1 MTDAVFPNTDLTGAA
16 LHATNLTG
24 PNLRGPP
31 YWVNRAGKHKSEDNA
46 VWITQDHL
54 HEAVGDPDR
63 PPAFRRSRES
73 YGAERVHHELQAE
86 NGIEVGRH
94 GVARLMRGNGLS
106 PKRKQKFKK
115 TTDSQH
121 NKAVASN
128 LLDQNFSAEAANEKW
143 AADISYIW
151 TAQGWLYLAVMLDLY
166 SRRVIGWAVGARMT
180 SDLPLRA
187 LNRAIGLRQP
197 GAGVIHHGDS
207 EYLRAGSL
215 GVT

>member
-1 MTDAVFPNTDLTGAA
+1 MTTP
-16 LHATNLTG
+16 
-24 PNLRGPP
+24 
-31 YWVNRAGKHKSEDNA
+31 
-46 VWITQDHL
+46 
-54 HEAVGDPDR
+54 
-63 PPAFRRSRES
+63 
-73 YGAERVHHELQAE
+73 
-86 NGIEVGRH
+86 
-94 GVARLMRGNGLS
+94 S

-128 LLDQNFSAEAANEKW
+128 LLDQNFSAEAPNEKW

-197 GAGVIHHGDS
+197 GAGVIHHSDRGSQGGFNRSSQHVQFDWPAS
-207 EYLRAGSL
+207 TGPELRREFSIRGSC
-215 GVT
+215 GAVY